1 MERVLIEKAPSPS
14 KLEVLGV
21 ESWPP
26 ERLSPGRHV
35 RDYPAGEECCLSEG
49 EAVLHCNGQTEEVAA
64 GDLLFIPRGVT
75 VVWEVAAGIEYRRQ
89 TSGTE

>member
-26 ERLSPGRHV
+26 ERFSLGRHV
-35 RDYPAGEECCLSEG
+35 RDYAASEECCLSEG

-75 VVWEVAAGIEYRRQ
+75 VVWEVAAEVESRRR
-89 TSGTE
+89 TVDTA